1 MIQNL
6 FNDMT
11 ELLRKQAPDFFVN
24 ERLNKNKVTDAAY
37 SYDVNLLKA
46 LLTNESLKKQ
56 FFVVVEKNLVFKQR
70 EFLMFLN
77 NKSFLQDSYTRFK
90 NEIGLQ
96 DEEGRYFRENND
108 VVLVWPHKDCI
119 LEGGQTKEDQ
129 SREEVFYNE
138 TLAPDEIDRLLDT
151 KALTNFTFFDKNG
164 KKELKENA
172 EINIREQN
180 LIIRGNN
187 LLALHSLK
195 ARKDIA
201 GKVKLIYIDP
211 PYNTG
216 NDGFR
221 YNDKFNHSSWLTFMK
236 NRLEIARILLKED
249 GAIYINL
256 DFNEV
261 HYGKILMDEIFGR
274 ENFQREI
281 IWRIGW
287 LSGYKTADKNFIR
300 NHDTILFYSKN
311 KNKLDFKKK
320 YIENKDFK
328 KIVKI
333 EKIKDKLDE
342 LKLNKKQQE
351 ELIDFINHVSRPDR
365 YPIEDIW
372 NGNEYDDLN
381 SIAIVSFSGETVS
394 KMLGVPELKGQKS
407 EKLIER
413 IIASHTEVGEI
424 VLDFHLGTGTTAAV
438 AHKMGRR
445 YIGIEQMEYIKTT
458 TVPRL
463 CKVIEGEQS
472 GISKN
477 CNWQG
482 GGSFLYCELREH
494 NKKFYKEIQSAKKAK
509 DLWKIWE
516 TMKSEAFLRIEIDK
530 DKFTEVAFN
539 QIELDEQKRLL
550 LETLDKNHLYVNL
563 SELEDEEHKMTKE
576 EIALNK
582 KFYNIS

>member
-24 ERLNKNKVTDAAY
+24 HKLNKNKVTDA
-37 SYDVNLLKA
+37 SYNYDKNLLKV

-56 FFVVVEKNLVFKQR
+56 FFVEVEKNLVFKQR

-96 DEEGRYFRENND
+96 DEEGRYFRENTD
-108 VVLVWPHKDCI
+108 VVLVWPHKDCV

-129 SREEVFYNE
+129 NREEIFYNE

-151 KALTNFTFFDKNG
+151 KALTNFVLYGQDG
-164 KKELKENA
+164 KKELKANTQV
-172 EINIREQN
+172 NITEQN

-300 NHDTILFYSKN
+300 NHDSILFYSKN

-328 KIVKI
+328 KLVKI
-333 EKIKDKLDE
+333 EKIKEKLDE
-342 LKLNKKQQE
+342 LNLNKKQQE
-351 ELIDFINHVSRPDR
+351 DLIDFINHGSRPDR

-413 IIASHTEVGEI
+413 IIASHTEVGDI

-458 TVPRL
+458 TIPRL

-477 CNWQG
+477 YNWQG

-494 NKKFYKEIQSAKKAK
+494 NKMFYKEIQSAKKVK

-516 TMKSEAFLRIEIDK
+516 TMKSEAFLKIEINR
-530 DKFTEVAFN
+530 DKFTEDAFN
-539 QIELDEQKRLL
+539 QLELDEQKILL

-563 SELEDEEHKMTKE
+563 SELEDEEHKMTKD

>member
-1 MIQNL
+1 MMQNL
-6 FNDMT
+6 YNEMT
-11 ELLRKQAPDFFVN
+11 ELLRKQAPDFFAN
-24 ERLNKNKVTDAAY
+24 DKLNKNKVTDAAY
-37 SYDVNLLKA
+37 SYDSILLKV
-46 LLTNESLKKQ
+46 LLNNASLKKQ
-56 FFVVVEKNLVFKQR
+56 FFIEVEEIQVFKQR

-96 DEEGRYFRENND
+96 DEEGRYFRENTD

-151 KALTNFTFFDKNG
+151 KALTNFTLYDKTG
-164 KKELKENA
+164 KKELKANTELNL
-172 EINIREQN
+172 REQN

-195 ARKDIA
+195 ARKDIV

-236 NRLEIARILLKED
+236 NRLEIAKQLLRED
-249 GAIYINL
+249 GAIYVNL

-261 HYGKILMDEIFGR
+261 HYAKILMDEVFGND
-274 ENFQREI
+274 NFQREI

-300 NHDTILFYSKN
+300 NHDSILFYSKN
-311 KNKLDFKKK
+311 SKKLDFKKR

-328 KIVKI
+328 KLVKLD
-333 EKIKDKLDE
+333 KIKDKLTE
-342 LKLNKKQQE
+342 MGLSKAKQE
-351 ELIDFINHVSRPDR
+351 ELVEFINYGSRPER
-365 YPIEDIW
+365 YPIEDVW

-407 EKLIER
+407 EKLLER
-413 IIASHTEVGEI
+413 IINSHTSEGEL

-438 AHKMGRR
+438 AHKMGRK
-445 YIGIEQMEYIKTT
+445 YIGIEQMDYIQTT
-458 TVPRL
+458 AIERL
-463 CKVIEGEQS
+463 KKVIEGEQS
-472 GISKN
+472 GISKQN
-477 CNWQG
+477 AWTG
-482 GGSFLYCELREH
+482 GGSFVYCEL
-494 NKKFYKEIQSAKKAK
+494 KEFNQKYFNEIKSAKKAK
-509 DLWKIWE
+509 DLCKIWE
-516 TMKSEAFLRIEIDK
+516 TMEAEAFLRIEIDK
-530 DKFTEVAFN
+530 DKFTEDSFN
-539 QIELDEQKRLL
+539 QLKLEEQKKLL
-550 LETLDKNHLYVNL
+550 MEALDKNHLYVNL
-563 SELEDEEHKMTKE
+563 SEMEDEEHKMTKD
-576 EIALNK
+576 EIELNK